1 MQTLP
6 APARKGYPL
15 DLRNEEWALLE
26 PLVPAVKS
34 GGRPARHTRR
44 EIVNAILYVVQ
55 GGNQWR
61 ALPHD
66 LPPWQTAY
74 TYFRLWRNAGTW
86 ETIHSAVRE
95 QGARI
100 DRSQHQRGDSGQPIG
115 EVQPKGGLRGYDAD
129 KKVMDESNAISWWIP
144 RASRWSSSSQRLMSK
159 TAQAHGWWRTRCRCM
174 GRSCRASPRS
184 GRMVATVGRC
194 ATNCASRWAGT
205 WRWSS
210 DEDTQPKDTF
220 AVQPQRWIVERTF
233 AWWGGLRRLSRD
245 YEYQVESAKR

>member
-1 MQTLP
+1 M
-6 APARKGYPL
+6 
-15 DLRNEEWALLE
+15 E

-95 QGARI
+95 QARTRLGREPTPSAAI
-100 DRSQHQRGDSGQPIG
+100 LDSQS
-115 EVQPKGGLRGYDAD
+115 VK
-129 KKVMDESNAISWWIP
+129 
-144 RASRWSSSSQRLMSK
+144 SSQRGGC
-159 TAQAHGWWRTRCRCM
+159 A
-174 GRSCRASPRS
+174 
-184 GRMVATVGRC
+184 AT
-194 ATNCASRWAGT
+194 TPT
-205 WRWSS
+205 
-210 DEDTQPKDTF
+210 
-220 AVQPQRWIVERTF
+220 
-233 AWWGGLRRLSRD
+233 
-245 YEYQVESAKR
+245 KR